1 MAMRSSDALELY
13 RQTLASLRQP
23 EEWQRF
29 LKTAARLYKY
39 PIRDQIMI
47 YAQKPDA
54 TAVASFNIWSKRMR
68 RSIIAGTN
76 GIALIKDFQKG
87 SSLHYVFDIEDTQ
100 LRSNS
105 KALHQWELK
114 ESAFSSVQQYIALSY
129 QIPPQHSLV
138 QQMVLLSKKI
148 VSNHLETSGINSY
161 NNSNEYRKALAASV
175 AFVIVERCGLQH
187 NLHPQPPIA
196 LTGEDLADFGAIVH
210 TLSAKMLQEIS
221 QIIQIQE
228 RNVAYE
234 NNRRTDGREVH
245 QERQPV
251 LSRSDNQTPSRQAAG
266 EIRRNASEI
275 PSGES
280 TGSVRSDVSSSDPL
294 SVSSG
299 SGRGSGGNVGE
310 PYQADG
316 ESRGLDRVDE
326 EYRSAGLG
334 GQNEQ
339 HQEPSNRDRDR
350 GTDFGITNQ
359 ISFLEPE
366 DSSSGFSVSDEEIEY
381 ELKMGSGFQNG
392 KFRIYYEYKNNRI
405 SAEAA
410 IPFLKKEYGIGGHS
424 HDYKNGLRGFV
435 SHDGKGIEYS
445 FNGLS
450 DSLTVSWKEV
460 EKHLRRLISSEQY
473 LSEKELL
480 QYEEW
485 VRQKEGIVLPVAEQ
499 IVPAAPS
506 FIHHFYVVEDL
517 QVQGPLNPVEYENL
531 DDALVA
537 YHSLPSDKIKALG
550 AYKTPNPLP
559 GCLDFVQCIDGRDKL
574 ILDYTNIAEWQ
585 NAEVESIIQKI
596 RTSIAPQISENLLSD
611 EIAEDSIAE
620 TVRETLSNSNETP
633 VAINLAYT
641 TTEDE
646 EHEIQV
652 VADTQ
657 NFRIDT
663 YVDNTVV
670 RTEQYENLPDLI
682 DNGLTDVSFD
692 ELVSVSEEEI
702 KLAGEESVNL
712 QSDNVHNFRITDL
725 HLGEGGGP
733 KAKFQ
738 DNINAIQLLKEL
750 ENTKR
755 QATPEQQE
763 VLSKYVGWGGLSDAF
778 DTNKTS
784 WSKEYDQLKEL
795 LTPEEYAAARASTL
809 NAHYTSP
816 VIINAMY
823 QALENMGFAGGKI
836 LEPSCGVGNFFGML
850 PESLRESKLYGV
862 ELDSISGRIA
872 KQLYPH
878 ADITIAGFE
887 STSKSNFFD
896 VAVGNVP
903 FGQYRVSDPAF
914 NKLGFSLHNYFF
926 AKSLDQVRP
935 GGIVAFITSRH
946 TMDAKDSTVRRY
958 LAERAE
964 LLGAIRLPNNAF
976 KANAGTEVVS
986 DVIFLQKR
994 DHPIE
999 ALPDWTKTVQN
1010 KDGFW
1015 VNQYFI
1021 DHPDMVLGES
1031 TQQSTAHGMDYTV
1044 LPLEGA
1050 QLSEQLSQAI
1060 LSVSGT
1066 YTPQEFA
1073 EALEEFEI
1081 EEQDVAFHEE
1091 LAKKYSYMLIN
1102 GQVYYRENE
1111 HTKLCA
1117 LNDKA
1122 LARTKG
1128 LIELRDC
1135 VHKLINM
1142 QLDETVTDA
1151 EIQSQQQ
1158 QLNRLYDEFTAKH
1171 GLISS
1176 RANRGAFAEDS
1187 SYYLLTSLEEVDED
1201 GKLERKADIFTKRT
1215 IRPTKAITHVDTA
1228 VEALGVSLSEK
1239 ACVDLEYMCQLT
1251 GKSAENI
1258 IADLKNIIYEIP
1270 QTGHYVTA
1278 DEYLS
1283 GNVRE
1288 KLEDAKKA
1296 AQENPAYLLH
1306 VAALEKV
1313 MPKELDASEID
1324 VRLGSTWIDKEYIQ
1338 QFMVETFQ
1346 PPYWARRMVRVEYS
1360 SLTGNWN
1367 ISGKSN
1373 ISSNDVMAYTTYG
1386 TERASAYRLLEDSL
1400 NLRSTKI
1407 YDTYEDANG
1416 KTVRV
1421 LNEKETN
1428 LAAAKQEAI
1437 NQAFKD
1443 WIWQNPDRRNTLT
1456 EKYNCLF
1463 NSTRPREY
1471 DGSHLTFPGMNP
1483 NVELRQHQRNAI
1495 TRILYGGNTL
1505 LAHVVGAGK
1514 TFEMAAAAMES
1525 KRLGMCK
1532 KPLFVVP
1539 NHLTEQWGAEFLSLY
1554 PAANILVAT
1563 QKDFSTQNRKTFCAR
1578 IATGDYDAVII
1589 GHSQFEKIPLSVE
1602 YQEKVLS
1609 EQLNDIEMG
1618 IMESR
1623 ESKSFSVKEMERTRK
1638 SLETKLEQLRAEDR
1652 KDDVVTFEQL
1662 GVDRIFVDEAH
1673 AYKNLFF
1680 VTKMNNVAGISTSNS
1695 QKSSDMFMKCQYLNE
1710 LTQNKGVIFATGTP
1724 VSNSMVELYTM
1735 QRYLQYSTLQE
1746 KGLAHFDSWAADF
1759 GETTTGFE
1767 LSATGKG
1774 FVPRTRF
1781 SKFYNLPELMT
1792 LFKDVADIKT
1802 ADELNLPR
1810 PHAEFINVVAKPTEH
1825 QKDLMESISLRAT
1838 EIKQGNVDPSV
1849 DNMLKITSDGRKLGL
1864 DQRLIDPYLPDD
1876 PNSKVNLC
1884 VNNIFDIWQKHTD
1897 TKAAQLVFCDTST
1910 PKPTNETLPFTDIY
1924 TDVKAK
1930 LIAKGIPE
1938 EEIAFIH
1945 DAKTDQQKD
1954 VLFKNVRTGKVRVLI
1969 GSTQK
1974 MGAGTNVQ
1982 KRLIALHDLDC
1993 PWRPGDLEQRAG
2005 RILRQGNDNENVFIY
2020 RYVTEATFDS
2030 YLWQTIENKQ
2040 RYISQIM
2047 TSKSPVRS
2055 YEDSDDLTL
2064 TYAEVK
2070 ALCSGNPYIKEK
2082 MELDVKVTRLNTMK
2096 SSHDSLIYRLQDDV
2110 SKRLPAKIQ
2119 RLRTTIQILS
2129 SDISRKLSDD
2139 FSITLFGTTY
2149 TERSEAGKVLLDC
2162 LPKVKKQ
2169 LPAEI
2174 GNYQSFS
2181 LVLDIDPFQ
2190 ETWLL
2195 KTRGSGEYRTEL
2207 GIDGVGN
2214 MLRLEN
2220 ALKTL
2225 PKRLAAVEQELSDT
2239 QTQLNRAQVELQKPF
2254 EKADELK
2261 AAQERLAELNML
2273 LREDSQAAHSSE
2285 MQTNIEPIDI

>member
-1 MAMRSSDALELY
+1 MAMKKSDALALY
-13 RQTLASLRQP
+13 QHTLHSIHHP

-39 PIRDQIMI
+39 PFRDQIMI

-54 TAVASFNIWSKRMR
+54 TAVASFNIWSKRMW
-68 RSIIAGTN
+68 RSIISGTS
-76 GIALIKDFQKG
+76 GIALIKDLQKG
-87 SSLHYVFDIEDTQ
+87 VSLHYVFDIEDTQ
-100 LRSNS
+100 QHSNS
-105 KALHQWELK
+105 KALQQWELK
-114 ESAFSSVQQYIALSY
+114 ESAFSSVQQYIALNY
-129 QIPPQHSLV
+129 QIP
-138 QQMVLLSKKI
+138 QQQTLAQQVLLLSKKI
-148 VSNHLETSGINSY
+148 SRDYLASNPVPEYDNT
-161 NNSNEYRKALAASV
+161 NEYRKAMAASI
-175 AFVIVERCGLQH
+175 AFVIAERCGLEHDLQAYPPA
-187 NLHPQPPIA
+187 NLSQEQ
-196 LTGEDLADFGAIVH
+196 LVDFGVCIN
-210 TLSAKMLQEIS
+210 TLSKNLLQEIS
-221 QIIQIQE
+221 QIIQVQE

-234 NNRRTDGREVH
+234 NNRRTDGRGVH
-245 QERQPV
+245 QERRAV
-251 LSRSDNQTPSRQAAG
+251 LSQSDNRISARQTTGQ
-266 EIRRNASEI
+266 IRGNAPEV
-275 PSGES
+275 PQGES
-280 TGSVRSDVSSSDPL
+280 TGRVRSNAPSTDSL

-299 SGRGSGGNVGE
+299 SGRRSADDVGE
-310 PYQADG
+310 LDPANG
-316 ESRGLDRVDE
+316 ESRGFDRVDE
-326 EYRSAGLG
+326 EHRSAGLG

-339 HQEPSNRDRDR
+339 HQESSNRDRNR
-350 GTDFGITNQ
+350 RTDFGITNQ

-366 DSSSGFSVSDEEIEY
+366 ESSSGFSVSDEEIEY
-381 ELKMGSGFQNG
+381 GLRNDSSLQTR
-392 KFRIYYEYKNNRI
+392 KFRIYYAYKNCNI
-405 SAEAA
+405 SPDAA
-410 IPFLKKEYGIGGHS
+410 IPLLKE
-424 HDYKNGLRGFV
+424 
-435 SHDGKGIEYS
+435 EYS
-445 FNGLS
+445 MSNHSQNSSGFEKAQNS
-450 DSLTVSWKEV
+450 STVWWREV
-460 EKHLRRLISSEQY
+460 EKHIRSSISKDQY
-473 LSEKELL
+473 LSRKELTEYKKWL
-480 QYEEW
+480 NQNEPIILLTQEP
-485 VRQKEGIVLPVAEQ
+485 KTNKKPV
-499 IVPAAPS
+499 P
-506 FIHHFYVVEDL
+506 FIDSFYVIEDL
-517 QVQGPLNPVEYENL
+517 QVRGLLNQTKYQTL
-531 DDALVA
+531 DAALNA
-537 YHSLPSDKIKALG
+537 YRAFSSNKMKALG
-550 AYKTPNPLP
+550 AFTTPNPMP
-559 GCLDFVQCIDGRDKL
+559 ECLDFLKCIEGKDRL
-574 ILDYTNIAEWQ
+574 ILDYTNVEEWQ
-585 NAEVESIIQKI
+585 NTEVESIVQEIQN
-596 RTSIAPQISENLLSD
+596 RIAPEVLKPISNTKP
-611 EIAEDSIAE
+611 A
-620 TVRETLSNSNETP
+620 TLNQQSK
-633 VAINLAYT
+633 
-641 TTEDE
+641 
-646 EHEIQV
+646 
-652 VADTQ
+652 
-657 NFRIDT
+657 NFR
-663 YVDNTVV
+663 
-670 RTEQYENLPDLI
+670 
-682 DNGLTDVSFD
+682 
-692 ELVSVSEEEI
+692 
-702 KLAGEESVNL
+702 LANHYWGK
-712 QSDNVHNFRITDL
+712 R
-725 HLGEGGGP
+725 GGP
-733 KAKFQ
+733 KAKFW
-738 DNINAIQLLKEL
+738 DNISAIRLLKKL
-750 ENTKR
+750 ESTNQ
-755 QATPEQQE
+755 QASPEQQE
-763 VLSKYVGWGGLSDAF
+763 ILAKYVGWGGLANAF
-778 DTNKTS
+778 DA
-784 WSKEYDQLKEL
+784 SKENWRKEYTELKL
-795 LTPEEYAAARASTL
+795 LLDPQEYASARSSTL
-809 NAHYTSP
+809 NSFYTSP
-816 VIINAMY
+816 VIINGIY
-823 QALENMGFAGGKI
+823 EALEHMGFKGGKI
-836 LEPSCGVGNFFGML
+836 LEPSCGIGNFFGML
-850 PESLRESKLYGV
+850 PESMCQSKLYGV

-872 KQLYPH
+872 KQLYPD
-878 ADITIAGFE
+878 ADITIGGFE
-887 STSKSNFFD
+887 STNKSNFFD
-896 VAVGNVP
+896 VAIGNVP
-903 FGQYRVSDPAF
+903 FGQYHVSDPKF
-914 NKLGFSLHNYFF
+914 DKLGFSIHNYFF
-926 AKSLDQVRP
+926 AKALDQVRP
-935 GGIVAFITSRH
+935 GGIIAFITSRY
-946 TMDAKDSTVRRY
+946 TMDSKDSTVRQY

-964 LLGAIRLPNNAF
+964 FLGAIRLPNNVF
-976 KANAGTEVVS
+976 KYNAGTEVVS
-986 DVIFLQKR
+986 DIIFLQKR
-994 DHPIE
+994 DQIMDI
-999 ALPDWTKTVQN
+999 ASLPEWNWTKSFECE
-1010 KDGFW
+1010 DGYWINFHF
-1015 VNQYFI
+1015 Y
-1021 DHPDMVLGES
+1021 DHPEMILGEI
-1031 TQQSTAHGMDYTV
+1031 TPQRTAHGMDYTV
-1044 LPLEGA
+1044 LPIKRSYMPEM
-1050 QLSEQLSQAI
+1050 LSQTI
-1060 LSVSGT
+1060 IYLSGF
-1066 YTPQEFA
+1066 YKPQSIVDE
-1073 EALEEFEI
+1073 LEE
-1081 EEQDVAFHEE
+1081 HEAE
-1091 LAKKYSYMLIN
+1091 PQNVVTPDESVKKYSYTLIN
-1102 GQVYYRENE
+1102 GQVYYHENE
-1111 HTKLCA
+1111 HTKLCD

-1122 LARTKG
+1122 LERTKG
-1128 LIELRDC
+1128 LIQLRDC

-1158 QLNRLYDEFTAKH
+1158 QLNALYDNFTAKH

-1176 RANRGAFAEDS
+1176 RANRLAFSEDS

-1201 GKLERKADIFTKRT
+1201 GNLERKADIFTKRT
-1215 IRPTKAITHVDTA
+1215 IRPTKKITHVDTA
-1228 VEALGVSLSEK
+1228 VEALGASLSEK
-1239 ACVDLEYMCQLT
+1239 ACVDLEYMSQLT
-1251 GKSAENI
+1251 GKSSETI
-1258 IADLKNIIYEIP
+1258 VGDLKNIIYEIP

-1288 KLEDAKKA
+1288 KLEDAKEA

-1338 QFMVETFQ
+1338 QFMLETFQ

-1360 SLTGNWN
+1360 ALTGNWN
-1367 ISGKSN
+1367 ISGKNN
-1373 ISSNDVMAYTTYG
+1373 ISCNDVISHTTYG
-1386 TERASAYRLLEDSL
+1386 TERASAYHLLEDSL

-1407 YDTYEDANG
+1407 YDTHEDADG
-1416 KTVRV
+1416 KTIRV

-1428 LAAAKQEAI
+1428 LATAKQEAI
-1437 NQAFKD
+1437 SQAFKD

-1456 EKYNCLF
+1456 EKYNRLF

-1589 GHSQFEKIPLSVE
+1589 GHSQFEKIPLSTE

-1609 EQLNDIEMG
+1609 TQLNDIEQG
-1618 IMESR
+1618 IIESR
-1623 ESKSFSVKEMERTRK
+1623 DSKSFTVKEMERTRK
-1638 SLETKLEQLRAEDR
+1638 SLEVKLEQLRAEDR

-1673 AYKNLFF
+1673 CYKNLFF
-1680 VTKMNNVAGISTSNS
+1680 ITKMNNVAGISTSNS

-1735 QRYLQYSTLQE
+1735 QRYLQYNTLQE

-1930 LIAKGIPE
+1930 LIAKGIPK

-1954 VLFKNVRTGKVRVLI
+1954 ALFKNVRAGKVRVLI

-2020 RYVTEATFDS
+2020 RYVTEATFDA

-2119 RLRTTIQILS
+2119 QLRTTIQTLS
-2129 SDISRKLSDD
+2129 SDLSRKLSDD
-2139 FSITLFGTTY
+2139 FSITLFDTTY

-2174 GNYQSFS
+2174 GSYQSFS
-2181 LVLDIDPFQ
+2181 LVLDIDAFQ

-2195 KTRGSGEYRTEL
+2195 KARGTGEYRTEL
-2207 GIDGVGN
+2207 GIDAVGN

-2220 ALKTL
+2220 TLKTL

-2239 QTQLNRAQVELQKPF
+2239 QIQLNRAQNELQKPF

-2261 AAQERLAELNML
+2261 AAQERLSELNML
-2273 LREDSQAAHSSE
+2273 LREDSQTVRTNE
-2285 MQTNIEPIDI
+2285 IQTDIEPINI